1 MLPTPL
7 ALLSPRHVG
16 VGRGRACTFP
26 WTCLGVHLHR
36 YVKSPQPSES
46 PKGENATLT
55 CVCTER
61 HKHTKTGPTRR
72 SGCTLVHRCEHTDM
86 PMLTRAG
93 AHAHRQACTQRP
105 VHPDAHTYTHERV
118 LTFVH
123 RCART
128 RSFMYPLRWHAKVR
142 SYTCTHTD
150 IIANLPV
157 CTPIHKH
164 THVHLVLHVC
174 VSSRWQAGDSTPPV
188 TQLCRAWGWA
198 QPHLSPLLGG
208 EEEVSWAWGA
218 PGAPPVGRT
227 CSAQGRIPSLCA
239 APCCSRLPRVG
250 PGRGSGEG
258 LRGRTLTP
266 GWELAVLPPG
276 QGEGFAVKVTTPLL
290 F

>member
-1 MLPTPL
+1 MQHSHVCAHRDTNTQKQAPHAEVDAHSYTDVSTQTCPC
-7 ALLSPRHVG
+7 SPVQAH
-16 VGRGRACTFP
+16 
-26 WTCLGVHLHR
+26 
-36 YVKSPQPSES
+36 
-46 PKGENATLT
+46 TLIG
-55 CVCTER
+55 
-61 HKHTKTGPTRR
+61 K
-72 SGCTLVHRCEHTDM
+72 
-86 PMLTRAG
+86 
-93 AHAHRQACTQRP
+93 HAHRDLCTQMHTHTRTSVYSRLCTG
-105 VHPDAHTYTHERV
+105 VHTH
-118 LTFVH
+118 VH
-123 RCART
+123 VPSQVARKGAQLHV
-128 RSFMYPLRWHAKVR
+128 Y
-142 SYTCTHTD
+142 THTD
-150 IIANLPV
+150 ITANLPV
-157 CTPIHKH
+157 RTPIHKH
-164 THVHLVLHVC
+164 THVHLVLHMC

-266 GWELAVLPPG
+266 GWELAVLPLG

>member
-55 CVCTER
+55 CVCTQR
-61 HKHTKTGPTRR
+61 HEHTKTGPTRR

-123 RCART
+123 RCAHT
-128 RSFMYPLRWHAKVR
+128 RSCTLSGGTQRCTATRVHTHRHNCKPASAHTHTQAHTH
-142 SYTCTHTD
+142 TCTWS
-150 IIANLPV
+150 
-157 CTPIHKH
+157 CT
-164 THVHLVLHVC
+164 C
-174 VSSRWQAGDSTPPV
+174 V
-188 TQLCRAWGWA
+188 
-198 QPHLSPLLGG
+198 
-208 EEEVSWAWGA
+208 
-218 PGAPPVGRT
+218 
-227 CSAQGRIPSLCA
+227 
-239 APCCSRLPRVG
+239 
-250 PGRGSGEG
+250 
-258 LRGRTLTP
+258 
-266 GWELAVLPPG
+266 
-276 QGEGFAVKVTTPLL
+276 
-290 F
+290 